1 MESEV
6 MGYATNRSPLF
17 RPDRRKRQEGRGVRS
32 KATWRDP
39 FLRAR
44 RAIDSTLEG
53 FAPSGRVIDASFRF
67 GLGGPVEQRQRLVQL
82 ATWLDQT
89 IVRLE
94 RAIRGMEKWAER
106 SPDYDYAQ
114 DFTFPFIGAA
124 CRCMQLLAWLEDLH
138 ARAAEAWA
146 KVVHASPRHPR
157 FVSIIVRRWPVA
169 FTTVADAARKVSRG
183 RAPPLS

>member
-1 MESEV
+1 
-6 MGYATNRSPLF
+6 MGYAMNRSPLF
-17 RPDRRKRQEGRGVRS
+17 RPDRRKRQDREGVRS

-67 GLGGPVEQRQRLVQL
+67 GLGGPTEQRQRLVQL
-82 ATWLDQT
+82 AVWLDQT

-94 RAIRGMEKWAER
+94 RAIRDMEQWAER
-106 SPDYDYAQ
+106 SPDEPQ

-124 CRCMQLLAWLEDLH
+124 FRCMQLVAWLDELRAH
-138 ARAAEAWA
+138 AAEAWA
-146 KVVHASPRHPR
+146 QVVHASPRHPR
-157 FVSIIVRRWPVA
+157 FGSVIVRRWPVA
-169 FTTVADAARKVSRG
+169 FATVADAARKVSRG